1 MPTYEYDCD
10 KCGNRFSLILS
21 IRDYEKEKERIR
33 CPKCKSKK
41 VKQALST
48 FIAKTTHN
56 G

>member
-1 MPTYEYDCD
+1 LVL
-10 KCGNRFSLILS
+10 SLH
-21 IRDYEKEKERIR
+21 EFEKERERMR

-48 FIAKTTHN
+48 FIAKTTHK